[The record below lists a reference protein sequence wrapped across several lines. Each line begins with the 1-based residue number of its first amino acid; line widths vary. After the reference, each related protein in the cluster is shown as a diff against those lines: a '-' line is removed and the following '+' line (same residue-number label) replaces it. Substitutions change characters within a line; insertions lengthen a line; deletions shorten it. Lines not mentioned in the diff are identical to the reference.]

1 MNIIQT
7 KKQFENSSLYL
18 SNTHPWDRRPR
29 SETCWFDTRNV
40 YPVGREISNSH
51 AIASVR
57 NAVRTAVLWLTI
69 RDVPVCEKQ
78 TEKGRTWTPLHK
90 TPNMAS
96 LRHVQNTNLEILYGG
111 CTECLE
117 EGKLQEEVNKGT
129 FDASTAEE
137 QYEDTSQGNV
147 LARRA
152 TCKDLTRQ
160 GLL

>member
-1 MNIIQT
+1 MDTPPQNAQCGIRGTPKPTPPCSMQ
-7 KKQFENSSLYL
+7 KK
-18 SNTHPWDRRPR
+18 
-29 SETCWFDTRNV
+29 
-40 YPVGREISNSH
+40 
-51 AIASVR
+51 
-57 NAVRTAVLWLTI
+57 
-69 RDVPVCEKQ
+69 
-78 TEKGRTWTPLHK
+78 
-90 TPNMAS
+90 
-96 LRHVQNTNLEILYGG
+96 QNTNLEILYGG

-137 QYEDTSQGNV
+137 QQYEDSQGNV

>member
-1 MNIIQT
+1 MVTKRLGWVNIIQT
-7 KKQFENSSLYL
+7 KKQFEISSLYL

-69 RDVPVCEKQ
+69 RDVPVYENQ

-90 TPNMAS
+90 TPNVAS
-96 LRHVQNTNLEILYGG
+96 GGPQNPLRHVPCRRNRTQILKY
-111 CTECLE
+111 CTE
-117 EGKLQEEVNKGT
+117 
-129 FDASTAEE
+129 DA
-137 QYEDTSQGNV
+137 QNV
-147 LARRA
+147 WRKASCRR
-152 TCKDLTRQ
+152 R
-160 GLL
+160 